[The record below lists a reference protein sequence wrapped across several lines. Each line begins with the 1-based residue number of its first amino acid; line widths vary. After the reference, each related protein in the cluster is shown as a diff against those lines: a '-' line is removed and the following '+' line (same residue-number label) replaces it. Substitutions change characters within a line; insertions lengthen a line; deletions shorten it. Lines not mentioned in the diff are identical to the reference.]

1 MSFGTISASRILKDG
16 LVLVRLWFSTVRT
29 SLALLHWAI
38 WILMAIDSVRISM
51 HMTRNGGVIVHPP
64 PQCVRSLMSTRGPMR
79 DDGLREDD
87 V

>member
-1 MSFGTISASRILKDG
+1 MSVFHILKDG

-38 WILMAIDSVRISM
+38 WILMAIDSARSSM
-51 HMTRNGGVIVHPP
+51 RMTRNGGVIVHPP
-64 PQCVRSLMSTRGPMR
+64 PQCVRSLMPTKGPMR